1 MIPERVPHPTD
12 RLKILARVIHIAA
25 HLNDLAALEEILMD
39 HLLEL
44 VGAERGFLMLV
55 DPESGALEFSTAR
68 NFSKES
74 LFEAEFQVSRSI
86 IFETFQKREAVLTSN
101 AQDDERFHGSVS
113 VQEFGLRAVMCA
125 PIVVEEN
132 AIGVLYVDN
141 RLRLGAF
148 EAEDLEFL
156 KTFADQ
162 AATCI
167 HRARLTQEK
176 NRLAQL
182 FSRYVSPEVVGEL
195 LARPSDVLT
204 AQRRRVTV
212 MFVDLRGFSAMSE
225 QMPPGELIEVLNG
238 YYEGMLE
245 VLFAYR
251 GTILSFLGDGLL
263 AVFGAPLP
271 LEDQEAKAIQC
282 ARNLLQWGE
291 AGGRL
296 RFGVGMATGEAVVG
310 DLGGSQRRDYTVVG
324 DPVNTA
330 ARLEKL
336 TKSKGVAV
344 LVDDETYR
352 SSGLTGGTN
361 LGTELLAGKSNP
373 VNLWAV

>member
-1 MIPERVPHPTD
+1 MIPERVPHPED
-12 RLKILARVIHIAA
+12 RLKILARVIHITT
-25 HLNDLAALEEILMD
+25 HLNDLAVLEEILMD

-55 DPESGALEFSTAR
+55 DPVSGALEFHTAR

-74 LFEAEFQVSRSI
+74 LFEGEFQVSRSI
-86 IFETFQKREAVLTSN
+86 IFETFRTREAVLTSN
-101 AQDDERFHGSVS
+101 AQDDERFEFSVS
-113 VQEFGLRAVMCA
+113 VHELGLRAVMCA
-125 PIVVEEN
+125 PVVVGGQ

-148 EAEDLEFL
+148 EADDLEFL

-162 AATCI
+162 AANSI
-167 HRARLTQEK
+167 DRARLTQEK

-182 FSRYVSPEVVGEL
+182 FSRYVSPEVVKEL
-195 LARPSDVLT
+195 LARPHDALT

-212 MFVDLRGFSAMSE
+212 MFVDLRGFSSLAE
-225 QMPPGELIEVLNG
+225 QLPPAELLDVLNG
-238 YYEGMLE
+238 YYEEMLE
-245 VLFAYR
+245 VLFAHR

-271 LEDQEAKAIQC
+271 MERQEQKAIQC
-282 ARNLLQWGE
+282 ARNLVQRLQ
-291 AGGRL
+291 ARGGL

-310 DLGGSQRRDYTVVG
+310 DLGGAQRRDYTVVG

-336 TKSKGVAV
+336 TKTKGAVV
-344 LVDDETYR
+344 LVDEETYR
-352 SSGLTGGTN
+352 ASGLTGGTN
-361 LGTELLAGKSNP
+361 LGTEVLAGKSNP
-373 VNLWAV
+373 VSLWAV

>member
-1 MIPERVPHPTD
+1 M
-12 RLKILARVIHIAA
+12 IHITS
-25 HLNDLAALEEILMD
+25 HLSDLEALQEILMD

-55 DPESGALEFSTAR
+55 DPESGALEFCTAR

-74 LFEAEFQVSRSI
+74 LFESEFQVSRSI
-86 IFETFQKREAVLTSN
+86 IFETFRSREAVLTSN
-101 AQDDERFHGSVS
+101 AQDDERFQGAIS
-113 VQEFGLRAVMCA
+113 VQELGLRAVMCV
-125 PIVVEEN
+125 PVVVQDE

-148 EAEDLEFL
+148 EEEDLEFM

-162 AATCI
+162 AGASI
-167 HRARLTQEK
+167 HRTRLTRER

-182 FSRYVSPEVVGEL
+182 FSRYVSPEVVEEL
-195 LARPSDVLT
+195 LARPHDALS
-204 AQRRRVTV
+204 AQRRRLTV
-212 MFVDLRGFSAMSE
+212 MFVDLRGFSALSE
-225 QMPPGELIEVLNG
+225 QLPPAALLEVLNE

-245 VLFAYR
+245 VLFAHR

-263 AVFGAPLP
+263 AVFGAPLAM
-271 LEDQEAKAIQC
+271 EQQELKAIQC
-282 ARNLLQWGE
+282 ARNLIQWGE
-291 AGGRL
+291 IRQGL
-296 RFGVGMATGEAVVG
+296 KFGVGMATGEAVVG
-310 DLGGSQRRDYTVVG
+310 DLGGSRRRDYTVVG

-344 LVDDETYR
+344 LVDEETYR
-352 SSGLTGGTN
+352 ASGLTGGTD

-373 VNLWAV
+373 VSLWAV

>member
-1 MIPERVPHPTD
+1 MIPERVPHPVD
-12 RLKILARVIHIAA
+12 RLKTLARVVHITA
-25 HLNDLAALEEILMD
+25 HLSDLTALQEILMD
-39 HLLEL
+39 HLVEL

-55 DPESGALEFSTAR
+55 EPESGALEFCTAR

-74 LFEAEFQVSRSI
+74 LFESEFQVSRSI
-86 IFETFQKREAVLTSN
+86 IFETFQRREPVLTSN
-101 AQDDERFHGSVS
+101 AQTDERFLSSVS
-113 VQEFGLRAVMCA
+113 VQELGLRAVMCA
-125 PIVVEEN
+125 PIVVEDD

-148 EAEDLEFL
+148 EPEDLEFL

-162 AATCI
+162 AAASI

-195 LARPSDVLT
+195 LARPHDALT
-204 AQRRRVTV
+204 ARRRRVTV
-212 MFVDLRGFSAMSE
+212 MFLDLRGFSAMSE
-225 QMPPGELIEVLNG
+225 QMPPGELLQVLND
-238 YYEGMLE
+238 YYEGLLE

-271 LEDQEAKAIQC
+271 MECQEAKAIQC
-282 ARNLLQWGE
+282 ARNLIQLGE
-291 AGGRL
+291 SRGGL
-296 RFGVGMATGEAVVG
+296 RFGVGMATGDAVVG

-373 VNLWAV
+373 VTLWAV

>member
-1 MIPERVPHPTD
+1 M
-12 RLKILARVIHIAA
+12 KILARMIHITS
-25 HLNDLAALEEILMD
+25 HLSDLESLQEILMD

-55 DPESGALEFSTAR
+55 DPESGALEFCTAR

-74 LFEAEFQVSRSI
+74 LFESEFQVSRSI
-86 IFETFQKREAVLTSN
+86 IFETFRSREAVLTSN
-101 AQDDERFHGSVS
+101 AQDDERFQSAIS
-113 VQEFGLRAVMCA
+113 VQELGLRAVMCV
-125 PIVVEEN
+125 PVVVQDE

-148 EAEDLEFL
+148 ETEDLEFM

-162 AATCI
+162 AGASI
-167 HRARLTQEK
+167 HRTRLTRER

-195 LARPSDVLT
+195 LARPHDALS

-212 MFVDLRGFSAMSE
+212 MFVDLRGFSALSE
-225 QMPPGELIEVLNG
+225 QLPPAELLDMLNE

-245 VLFAYR
+245 VLFTHR

-263 AVFGAPLP
+263 AVFGAPLAM
-271 LEDQEAKAIQC
+271 EQQELRAIQC
-282 ARNLLQWGE
+282 ARNLIQWGE
-291 AGGRL
+291 TRQGL
-296 RFGVGMATGEAVVG
+296 KFGVGMATGEAVVG
-310 DLGGSQRRDYTVVG
+310 DLGGSKRRDYTVVG

-344 LVDDETYR
+344 LVDEETYR

-373 VNLWAV
+373 VSLWAV